1 MPDGTDAIAV
11 RVVARIAELP
21 AAEWDALAGANPFVS
36 HAFLAALEESGSAT
50 AETGWL
56 PQHLAIAGR
65 DGRLVGAAPLYLK
78 SHSYGEYVFDWGWAD
93 AYERAGGRY
102 YPKLQ
107 ACVPFTP
114 VTGPRLLVHPQA
126 EREAVA
132 GALTAAMLEL
142 ARQSEVSSLHVT
154 FPSEAEWRDLGAAGF
169 LQRTGPQY
177 HWRNRGYRTFDD
189 FLAALASRKRK
200 AIRKERRQVA
210 ESGVRLRA
218 LTGDEIEPRHWDVFY
233 RCYRATSDKKWGPA
247 YLTRDFF
254 HLLGERMGERV
265 VLILA
270 EHDGRPVGGALNL
283 VGGGRSHLGKSHEG
297 KSHEAGSHEGGT
309 HEGGT
314 LYGRNWGALARFK
327 FLHFEACYYQAID
340 YAIRHGLAR
349 VEAGAQGEHKL
360 QRGYLPTATYSAHW
374 IRDPALKRAVA
385 EFLARE
391 RRAVGEEQ
399 RILESFAPFRNDEG
413 AAPAD

>member
-65 DGRLVGAAPLYLK
+65 DGRLIGAVPLYLK

-114 VTGPRLLVHPQA
+114 VTGPRLLVHPEA

-142 ARQSEVSSLHVT
+142 ARQSGVSSLHVT
-154 FPSEAEWRDLGAAGF
+154 FPSEAEWRHLGAAGF
-169 LQRTGPQY
+169 LQRTGLQY
-177 HWRNRGYRTFDD
+177 HWQNRGYRTFDD

-200 AIRKERRQVA
+200 AIKKERRQVA

-218 LTGDEIEPRHWDVFY
+218 LTSDEIEPRYWDVFY

-265 VLILA
+265 VLIVA
-270 EHDGRPVGGALNL
+270 EHDGRPVGAALNL
-283 VGGGRSHLGKSHEG
+283 VGGGPSQQG
-297 KSHEAGSHEGGT
+297 GSQ
-309 HEGGT
+309 EGGT

-340 YAIRHGLAR
+340 YAIRHRLAW
-349 VEAGAQGEHKL
+349 VEAGAQGEHKI
-360 QRGYLPTATYSAHW
+360 QRGYLPTTTYSAHW
-374 IRDPALKRAVA
+374 IRDPALKQAVA
-385 EFLARE
+385 HFLDRE
-391 RRAVGEEQ
+391 RRGIGEEQ
-399 RILESFAPFRNDEG
+399 MILESFSPFRKDGE
-413 AAPAD
+413 PAG